1 MTRLADIVGASGLSG
16 YAVVALLLFVF
27 AFLLVL
33 ATVFFPSQRSRFDH
47 AAQLPFDDGTTPSST
62 ASEAVR

>member
-16 YAVVALLLFVF
+16 YAVVALLLFFF

-33 ATVFFPSQRSRFDH
+33 ATIFFPSQRAQHDR
-47 AAQLPFDDGTTPSST
+47 AAQLPFDDGATPSST